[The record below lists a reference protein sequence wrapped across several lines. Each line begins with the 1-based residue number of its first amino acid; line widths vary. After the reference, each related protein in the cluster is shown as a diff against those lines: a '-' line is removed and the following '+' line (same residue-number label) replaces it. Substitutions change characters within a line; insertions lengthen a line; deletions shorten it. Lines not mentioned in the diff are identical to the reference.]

1 MRSILLCFFLCL
13 IISVNVKANSVIIGE
28 TKTIQGVSLEA
39 IDPACFTQPL
49 DKELFYDLASS
60 NITIN
65 LNNRSFIKK
74 LMRKQLNRKSDG
86 YSKIQISL
94 NNIDCTLDGEY
105 RLTGDLTDH
114 FSGALSSGDFIV
126 SSQAGKN
133 FHSIKVKLSNGSID
147 NIEKFKLLVPASRSG
162 EAEVIVTHLFST
174 IGFLAPRTAM
184 VNILHD
190 GVRRRL
196 LFQEDIEK
204 GLFEHNNVHENF
216 LFEGDEQY
224 GLGLAFSM
232 PVIVN
237 DRLLTSLTKL
247 DLASY
252 IYHDLSMVYLKSGL
266 LDPRINNELDR
277 NSYFVDSIPTP
288 DFFPLTSRDEITL
301 FSMLSYATNT
311 YEGLSKDDSRFIYD
325 HISRRFRP
333 IYYDGHA
340 AIYQPMHRSITP
352 FSFDKRHREE
362 LIKKF
367 KNINRQDFINNLRRL
382 GVEAPESKIENFL
395 DSVLLNIEKLT
406 AAKPQTINFE
416 DEINNIM
423 SYWKNLEDYKGT
435 KVLNDISFVIK
446 DDLNAFKTCNQNSSF
461 FECNKIEFEIE
472 KLELNKSLLTQD
484 LTSIQKNLTE
494 TVYLGNISSDKYF
507 DRPRLQSAIF
517 NEIPETT
524 FLYSKGISV
533 SLNAEEKIIVIENT
547 PLANKDQQVS
557 ISGGILKGW
566 KIQTAEG
573 TRLGYPFNE
582 NDRLS
587 NTHLTGCITLSDI
600 ELIETT
606 ISIGPSNCED
616 ALHFVRALGRNIKVL
631 IQEARS
637 DALDADFSNILFTSL
652 DIFRAGN
659 DCIDMSS
666 GTYLIQKAVLKQCG
680 DKGISGGEKSKIKIT
695 NVSIDGSLLGIVS
708 KDSSIIDVKK
718 FSISNTPVCLAAYRK
733 KKEFLGGTINF
744 DQHKC
749 VIKNLEINS
758 YQQPGSYITKL

>member
-1 MRSILLCFFLCL
+1 MRSILLSFFLCL
-13 IISVNVKANSVIIGE
+13 IISFNAKANSIIIGE
-28 TKTIQGVSLEA
+28 AKIIQGISLDA
-39 IDPACFTQPL
+39 IEPACLTQPL
-49 DKELFYDLASS
+49 DKDLFYDIASS

-65 LNNRSFIKK
+65 LNNRSYIKK

-94 NNIDCTLDGEY
+94 DDINCTLDGEY
-105 RLTGDLTDH
+105 RLTGDLADH
-114 FSGALSSGDFIV
+114 FSGVSQGDFIV
-126 SSQAGKN
+126 SSEAGKN

-147 NIEKFKLLVPASRSG
+147 NIEKFKLFVPASRSG

-237 DRLLTSLTKL
+237 DRLLTGPIRL
-247 DLASY
+247 DLARY

-266 LDPRINNELDR
+266 LDPRINNGLDR
-277 NSYFVDSIPTP
+277 NTFFVDPIPAP
-288 DFFPLTSRDEITL
+288 DFFSLTSRDEITL

-352 FSFDKRHREE
+352 FSFDQRHREE
-362 LIKKF
+362 LIKKL

-382 GVEAPESKIENFL
+382 GVQAPEFKIQDFL

-406 AAKPQTINFE
+406 AAKPQAVNFE

-435 KVLNDISFVIK
+435 KVLNNISFVIK
-446 DDLNAFKTCNQNSSF
+446 DNLDSFKRCKKNSSF

-472 KLELNKSLLTQD
+472 KLELHKNLLTQD
-484 LTSIQKNLTE
+484 LTSINKNLTE
-494 TVYLGNISSDKYF
+494 TIYLGNISSDKYF
-507 DRPRLQSAIF
+507 NRPMLESVIF

-573 TRLGYPFNE
+573 TRLGYPLNE

-616 ALHFVRALGRNIKVL
+616 ALHFVRVLGRNVKVL

-637 DALDADFSNILFTSL
+637 DALDADFSNIEFSSL

-666 GTYLIQKAVLKQCG
+666 GAYLIQTAVLKQCG
-680 DKGISGGEKSKIKIT
+680 DKGISGGEKSKINIT

-708 KDSSIIDVKK
+708 KDSSIVNVKK

-733 KKEFLGGTINF
+733 KKEFLGGTIYF

-749 VIKNLEINS
+749 VTMNLDINS
-758 YQQPGSYITKL
+758 YQQPGSYINKL